1 MDLNSLDSV
10 REGAAKCKSMLQ
22 LTAAKTAKLHGIVC
36 NAGAQFTGPVTYSA
50 DGYETTFAGNCLGHF
65 LLINLLLDSVAAGGR
80 IVWTASGTHDPALM
94 DGKSVGKAAEHYR
107 QGYIAVTRRHRPQRG
122 APASNYAARSAPE
135 RGVADP
141 GPCNACRNCVARAKC
156 PRKASGGERAVFLSG
171 HPATYAIDLRVDPSA
186 INFAQ
191 QGGREIAKV
200 YYAVVAYDQ
209 SGHKVFNVASGA
221 ISANLDND
229 RFKSLLSDGLRARQ
243 VLELPPGPFILRIG
257 VEEIQTGHTG
267 SVEYA
272 GVDRGLLSAQ
282 D

>member
-65 LLINLLLDSVAAGGR
+65 LLMNLLLDSVAAGGR

-107 QGYIAVTRRHRPQRG
+107 QGYIAVTRRCRPQRG
-122 APASNYAARSAPE
+122 APASNMLQGALRSAELPIQ
-135 RGVADP
+135 V
-141 GPCNACRNCVARAKC
+141 RAM
-156 PRKASGGERAVFLSG
+156 PVETASPAPSVPVEASGGERAVFLSG

-243 VLELPPGPFILRIG
+243 VLELPPGPLILRIG

-272 GVDRGLLSAQ
+272 GVDRGLLSA
-282 D
+282 